1 MLKNM
6 EQGAKE
12 MKEIQE
18 DEEIQEG
25 VNGTRSA

>member
-6 EQGAKE
+6 EQGTKE
-12 MKEIQE
+12 MKEIQK
-18 DEEIQEG
+18 DEEMQEG